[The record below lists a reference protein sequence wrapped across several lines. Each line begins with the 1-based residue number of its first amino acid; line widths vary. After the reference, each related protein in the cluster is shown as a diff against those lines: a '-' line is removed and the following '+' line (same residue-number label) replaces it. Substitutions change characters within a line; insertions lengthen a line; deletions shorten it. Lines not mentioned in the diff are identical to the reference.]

1 MERRWIVLLA
11 AIASAAVV
19 ALPATA
25 AKKKPTPE
33 YDLLAAMSGSQERPS
48 AGDPDGYGAA
58 DFRIKGNKVCFRIIA
73 SNIEPVVAAHIHKGG
88 PEEAGPIEVD
98 LFSAKGKNQTLPPR
112 ISGCSKTTTTIA
124 KAIAKKP
131 GDYYVNVHTADFPG
145 GALRGIL
152 TK

>member
-11 AIASAAVV
+11 ALAAIMVV

-25 AKKKPTPE
+25 AKKKPRE
-33 YDLLAAMSGSQERPS
+33 YDLLAAMSGSQEKPD

-58 DFRIKGNKVCFRIIA
+58 DFRIKGNKVCFRIVASEIA
-73 SNIEPVVAAHIHKGG
+73 PVTAAHIHKAPAGSPG
-88 PEEAGPIEVD
+88 PVEVD
-98 LFSAKGKNQTLPPR
+98 LFTFKGKSQTLPPR
-112 ISGCSKTTTTIA
+112 ISGCAKTTTAIA

-131 GDYYVNVHTADFPG
+131 SDYYVNVHNADFPN
-145 GALRGIL
+145 GALRGQL